1 MSTASAAFGGEV
13 GLSQRHAALLD
24 ELSSVLTSG
33 SPVAGGAAKH
43 TADSRQ
49 EADDEPL
56 LEPCAQEYEAF
67 YSYWRQ
73 VQAKQRSLDA
83 AQRRSRWQWID
94 RVQEICVA
102 ACDELDTLL
111 SHLVEL
117 DAKRQEVVMKTTTLH
132 EKCEHMVQDQ
142 EQLSR
147 KADLLA
153 ERLDIFESAKDVARV
168 LDQGNAATSQPET
181 FGTMLDQLDASIAF
195 LEAHHD
201 FCQAQAHA
209 HQFEHLRNRACIYM
223 RSALQKSLEKSASQ
237 VEQQLKERVD
247 EGDGLVDVQ
256 ALYTRF
262 RAAAPNYSPM
272 TSMLYRRIDVHETY
286 LVTLEEL
293 EAFYA
298 TVRIRLIST
307 PVTTQL
313 QSMLNKDFN
322 MQQLAPATRQAS
334 SYIFD
339 ISHFERQCF
348 EAYFESRQPQEP
360 LRTLLEAVADIF
372 YKALRPV
379 VLACDSV
386 DFLREMADCL
396 QMDILEPHQQGRTK
410 RDLAPVLA
418 AVFRLHK
425 DVQEKL
431 IFRVQM
437 CIRNEIKG
445 YQISSADLNYPDV
458 FFALDPDRAEE
469 PSAAAREGGAQ
480 EPPRGFQSG
489 WFPTMQWTLEI
500 LAKIYRVLE
509 MPTFQGL
516 AQEAVDLCIAS
527 LKQAS
532 QMIGQRALPSTSGGL
547 GPLVQLMDS
556 QLFLV
561 KHLLVLR
568 EQVAAFECDL
578 VANEKYFNFSNV
590 WEALHLKLPDGLLGI
605 LKPKLHM
612 TQIDSK
618 KDMEAELKAACELL
632 ITNLTAHLT
641 QPLAAW
647 NTQIDDF
654 LKRAGS
660 DRASLKD
667 QPFMAP
673 GHLEEIIGAFLSGV
687 RERVPFA
694 AAHIRLYLSAS
705 GASSGDRSSASLQS
719 TAAIL
724 FKPVQK
730 RLVDTWGR
738 LEGLLEEQ
746 QLSATELERLGFL
759 RPSKLGDLV
768 DSLFNQTMEVP
779 WPQLVE
785 VVSRVPRAI
794 LGQGAAPPLQ
804 TTAGD
809 SQSDQL
815 VEADTV
821 GVADG
826 NAAEAVPP
834 SHAQVTTEPGAGA
847 AGEVDTSS
855 GGAGPDAGE

>member
-1 MSTASAAFGGEV
+1 
-13 GLSQRHAALLD
+13 
-24 ELSSVLTSG
+24 
-33 SPVAGGAAKH
+33 
-43 TADSRQ
+43 
-49 EADDEPL
+49 
-56 LEPCAQEYEAF
+56 
-67 YSYWRQ
+67 
-73 VQAKQRSLDA
+73 
-83 AQRRSRWQWID
+83 
-94 RVQEICVA
+94 
-102 ACDELDTLL
+102 
-111 SHLVEL
+111 
-117 DAKRQEVVMKTTTLH
+117 
-132 EKCEHMVQDQ
+132 
-142 EQLSR
+142 
-147 KADLLA
+147 
-153 ERLDIFESAKDVARV
+153 
-168 LDQGNAATSQPET
+168 
-181 FGTMLDQLDASIAF
+181 
-195 LEAHHD
+195 
-201 FCQAQAHA
+201 
-209 HQFEHLRNRACIYM
+209 
-223 RSALQKSLEKSASQ
+223 
-237 VEQQLKERVD
+237 
-247 EGDGLVDVQ
+247 
-256 ALYTRF
+256 
-262 RAAAPNYSPM
+262 
-272 TSMLYRRIDVHETY
+272 
-286 LVTLEEL
+286 
-293 EAFYA
+293 
-298 TVRIRLIST
+298 
-307 PVTTQL
+307 
-313 QSMLNKDFN
+313 
-322 MQQLAPATRQAS
+322 
-334 SYIFD
+334 
-339 ISHFERQCF
+339 
-348 EAYFESRQPQEP
+348 
-360 LRTLLEAVADIF
+360 
-372 YKALRPV
+372 
-379 VLACDSV
+379 
-386 DFLREMADCL
+386 
-396 QMDILEPHQQGRTK
+396 
-410 RDLAPVLA
+410 
-418 AVFRLHK
+418 
-425 DVQEKL
+425 
-431 IFRVQM
+431 
-437 CIRNEIKG
+437 
-445 YQISSADLNYPDV
+445 
-458 FFALDPDRAEE
+458 
-469 PSAAAREGGAQ
+469 
-480 EPPRGFQSG
+480 
-489 WFPTMQWTLEI
+489 
-500 LAKIYRVLE
+500 
-509 MPTFQGL
+509 
-516 AQEAVDLCIAS
+516 
-527 LKQAS
+527 
-532 QMIGQRALPSTSGGL
+532 
-547 GPLVQLMDS
+547 VQLMDS

-705 GASSGDRSSASLQS
+705 GASSGDRSPASLQS

-804 TTAGD
+804 TIAGA

>member
-1 MSTASAAFGGEV
+1 
-13 GLSQRHAALLD
+13 
-24 ELSSVLTSG
+24 
-33 SPVAGGAAKH
+33 
-43 TADSRQ
+43 
-49 EADDEPL
+49 
-56 LEPCAQEYEAF
+56 
-67 YSYWRQ
+67 
-73 VQAKQRSLDA
+73 
-83 AQRRSRWQWID
+83 
-94 RVQEICVA
+94 
-102 ACDELDTLL
+102 
-111 SHLVEL
+111 
-117 DAKRQEVVMKTTTLH
+117 
-132 EKCEHMVQDQ
+132 
-142 EQLSR
+142 
-147 KADLLA
+147 
-153 ERLDIFESAKDVARV
+153 
-168 LDQGNAATSQPET
+168 
-181 FGTMLDQLDASIAF
+181 
-195 LEAHHD
+195 
-201 FCQAQAHA
+201 
-209 HQFEHLRNRACIYM
+209 
-223 RSALQKSLEKSASQ
+223 
-237 VEQQLKERVD
+237 
-247 EGDGLVDVQ
+247 
-256 ALYTRF
+256 
-262 RAAAPNYSPM
+262 
-272 TSMLYRRIDVHETY
+272 
-286 LVTLEEL
+286 VTLEEL

-298 TVRIRLIST
+298 TVRVRLIST

-313 QSMLNKDFN
+313 QSILNKDFN

-348 EAYFESRQPQEP
+348 EAYFEPRQPQEP

-372 YKALRPV
+372 YKTLRPV

-396 QMDILEPHQQGRTK
+396 QMDILEPNQQGRTK

-445 YQISSADLNYPDV
+445 YQIGSADLNYPDV
-458 FFALDPDRAEE
+458 FFALDPDTAEE
-469 PSAAAREGGAQ
+469 ASASQEGGVQ

-532 QMIGQRALPSTSGGL
+532 QMLGQRPLPSTPGGL

-556 QLFLV
+556 QLFLI

-667 QPFMAP
+667 QSFMALD
-673 GHLEEIIGAFLSGV
+673 HLQQIIGAFLSGI

-705 GASSGDRSSASLQS
+705 GATSGDRSPASLQS

-724 FKPVQK
+724 FKPVQI
-730 RLVDTWGR
+730 RLVETWGR

-746 QLSATELERLGFL
+746 QFSAAELEGLGFL
-759 RPSKLGDLV
+759 RPSELEDLV
-768 DSLFNQTMEVP
+768 GSLFKKTMEVP
-779 WPQLVE
+779 WSHLVETVSQIPRATLGQDAAPQL
-785 VVSRVPRAI
+785 
-794 LGQGAAPPLQ
+794 QTAAGVLQ
-804 TTAGD
+804 PD
-809 SQSDQL
+809 HDQP
-815 VEADTV
+815 VEAATV
-821 GVADG
+821 GVASDG
-826 NAAEAVPP
+826 AAEAVPAP
-834 SHAQVTTEPGAGA
+834 ETQATTEPGAETSGEEAGTSRAGDGA
-847 AGEVDTSS
+847 DTGS
-855 GGAGPDAGE
+855 